1 MGGRRVFVFFS
12 LSCFLS
18 LFLPPAKSP
27 ESLSKACPKIPKV
40 PQSLPEGS
48 PKAPHLAVLAPQS
61 LPKAPQSLPRVPQTT
76 PRLPQT
82 PPDAPRAENHEK
94 IVFRACKSAVRYAK
108 TFNRH
113 SENLVMY
120 AKMGFRGC
128 KSRVMYAKTQTRLLE
143 ASSHIDFDVKK

>member
-76 PRLPQT
+76 PRLPRGSPEAPQT
-82 PPDAPRAENHEK
+82 PPEPK
-94 IVFRACKSAVRYAK
+94 ITKSALQKCCKSVVR
-108 TFNRH
+108 
-113 SENLVMY
+113 Y
-120 AKMGFRGC
+120 AKMGFRGR
-128 KSRVMYAKTQTRLLE
+128 KSRVRYAKTENRLLE
-143 ASSHIDFDVKK
+143 ASGHIDFDVKK

>member
-1 MGGRRVFVFFS
+1 MRPLGRLIGSLFFLYIGEEKKVGGRRVFVFFS

-76 PRLPQT
+76 PRLPRGSPEAPQT
-82 PPDAPRAENHEK
+82 PPEP
-94 IVFRACKSAVRYAK
+94 
-108 TFNRH
+108 
-113 SENLVMY
+113 
-120 AKMGFRGC
+120 KM
-128 KSRVMYAKTQTRLLE
+128 M
-143 ASSHIDFDVKK
+143 KKWYFGTPKVL